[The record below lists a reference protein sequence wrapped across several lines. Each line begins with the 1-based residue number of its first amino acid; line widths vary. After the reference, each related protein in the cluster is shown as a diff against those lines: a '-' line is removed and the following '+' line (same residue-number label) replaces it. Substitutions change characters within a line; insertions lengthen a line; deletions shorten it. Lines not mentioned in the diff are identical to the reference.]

1 MAVLLSTLALL
12 STLTMAASSSSAAA
26 ASDETRNA
34 EELLRSMETYSPIVR
49 RTTAQRGHS
58 IFLDSPELRARSAQ
72 IPDEVTQH
80 FLNRAGFQCP
90 DERVTRLISL
100 AAHKFVADITND
112 AMVHSKA
119 RAAKAN
125 KEGGPPMGPVLTT
138 EDLAAS
144 CKEYGITLR
153 KPAYFADTPQPR

>member
-1 MAVLLSTLALL
+1 MPLTVQQCVDVWVDPLEGELRTLVQ
-12 STLTMAASSSSAAA
+12 
-26 ASDETRNA
+26 
-34 EELLRSMETYSPIVR
+34 PHR
-49 RTTAQRGHS
+49 RTAPPLNISGAHQK
-58 IFLDSPELRARSAQ
+58 LRARSAQ

-125 KEGGPPMGPVLTT
+125 KEGGAPMGPVLTT

-153 KPAYFADTPQPR
+153 KPAYFADTPQQR

>member
-1 MAVLLSTLALL
+1 
-12 STLTMAASSSSAAA
+12 MAASSSSAAA

-49 RTTAQRGHS
+49 RTAAQRRHA
-58 IFLDSPELRARSAQ
+58 IFALLTICRAHQKLRARSAQ

-153 KPAYFADTPQPR
+153 KPAYFADTPQQR

>member
-1 MAVLLSTLALL
+1 
-12 STLTMAASSSSAAA
+12 MAASSSSAAA

-34 EELLRSMETYSPIVR
+34 EELLRSMETYSPIVS
-49 RTTAQRGHS
+49 RTIAQRRHS
-58 IFLDSPELRARSAQ
+58 IFAALTHQKLRARSAQ

-125 KEGGPPMGPVLTT
+125 KEGGPPCGPVLTT

-153 KPAYFADTPQPR
+153 KPAYFADTPQQR

>member
-1 MAVLLSTLALL
+1 
-12 STLTMAASSSSAAA
+12 MAASSSSAAA

-49 RTTAQRGHS
+49 RTAAQRRHA
-58 IFLDSPELRARSAQ
+58 IFALLTICRTHQKLRARSAQ

-125 KEGGPPMGPVLTT
+125 KEGGPPCGPVLTT

>member
-1 MAVLLSTLALL
+1 
-12 STLTMAASSSSAAA
+12 
-26 ASDETRNA
+26 
-34 EELLRSMETYSPIVR
+34 METYSPIVSR
-49 RTTAQRGHS
+49 AAAQRRHS
-58 IFLDSPELRARSAQ
+58 LFSRTHQKLRARSAQ

-153 KPAYFADTPQPR
+153 KPAYFADTPQSR